1 MTENQ
6 QTIAADIAYQGIG
19 LHSGVAVNMVL
30 RPAPVDTGIVFVR
43 SDLKDKPSVKAHIS
57 KVTNTMRATTLEE
70 GDAKVFTVEHI
81 LSALYA
87 LQIDNCYVEMDAAE
101 PPVADGSGDVF
112 AQLILQAGIVKQKAP
127 RRIFE
132 VKKAHAIY
140 AADKYI
146 AILPYD
152 GFRITFTSINRH
164 PMLGTQIADYEITP
178 ENYLQN
184 IARARTIGFMHEIE
198 ALKAMGLA
206 KGGSLENCIVY
217 DDEKCLSELRFDDEL
232 VRHKILDVLGDVSLL
247 GPIKGHIIALKSSH
261 ELNAQLS
268 RAIYEEMKE
277 ACKCN

>member
-43 SDLKDKPSVKAHIS
+43 SDLEGKPSVKAHIS
-57 KVTNTMRATTLEE
+57 KVTNTMRATTLED

-112 AQLILQAGIVKQKAP
+112 AQLILQAGIVKQEAP
-127 RRIFE
+127 RRIFA

-152 GFRITFTSINRH
+152 GFRITFASINRH

-232 VRHKILDVLGDVSLL
+232 VRHKVLDVLGDVSLL

>member
-30 RPAPVDTGIVFVR
+30 RPAPVDTGVVFVR
-43 SDLKDKPSVKAHIS
+43 SDLEGKPSVKAHIS
-57 KVTNTMRATTLEE
+57 KVTNTMRATTLED

-112 AQLILQAGIVKQKAP
+112 AQLILQAGIVKQEAQ
-127 RRIFE
+127 RRIFA

>member
-43 SDLKDKPSVKAHIS
+43 SDLKGKPSVKAHIS
-57 KVTNTMRATTLEE
+57 KVTNTMRATTLED

-112 AQLILQAGIVKQKAP
+112 AQLILQAGIVKQEAS

-217 DDEKCLSELRFDDEL
+217 DDEKCLSKLRFDDEL
-232 VRHKILDVLGDVSLL
+232 VRHKVLDVLGDVSLL

>member
-43 SDLKDKPSVKAHIS
+43 SDLEGKPSVKAHIS
-57 KVTNTMRATTLEE
+57 KVTNTMRATTLED

-101 PPVADGSGDVF
+101 PPVADGSGDIF
-112 AQLILQAGIVKQKAP
+112 AQLILQAGIVKQEAQ
-127 RRIFE
+127 RRIFA

-232 VRHKILDVLGDVSLL
+232 VRHKVLDVLGDVSLL